1 MSVDVLLD
9 LRLEFGEARDQGPR
23 PTCMA
28 FTASDA
34 HAGVRAG
41 WDPLSVEWAY
51 YHAVR
56 RDGANPDD
64 GATLTSMLKVLEAD
78 GQPHET
84 GWPYIARPILDPA
97 VWKPP
102 PPGVSPLF
110 RRDGNRIAATFDEV
124 IEQLD
129 AGVPVLMTMELSD
142 AFYRPDEDGIVDAT
156 EKPDPKRKH
165 AVVAVGHGV
174 RAAER
179 MILTRNSWGHDWG
192 IAGYA
197 WLTES
202 YLTPRLLRAAI
213 LTKEL

>member
-1 MSVDVLLD
+1 VDIIRD
-9 LRLEFGEARDQGPR
+9 LRAEFGVARDQGPR

-28 FTASDA
+28 FAASDA
-34 HAGVRAG
+34 HAGLRAD
-41 WDPLSVEWAY
+41 WEPLSVEWAY
-51 YHAVR
+51 YHAVL

-64 GATLTSMLKVLEAD
+64 GATLISMLKVLEED
-78 GQPHET
+78 GQPHEA
-84 GWPYIARPILDPA
+84 GWPYIAKPILEPA

-102 PPGVSPLF
+102 AEVSPLF
-110 RRDGNRIAATFDEV
+110 RRDGNRIAATFDE
-124 IEQLD
+124 IIGRLD
-129 AGVPVLMTMELSD
+129 AGVPVLITMQLSD
-142 AFYRPDEDGIVDAT
+142 AFYLPDKDGIVDSA
-156 EKPDPKRKH
+156 EKPDSKRRH

-174 RAAER
+174 RAAAR